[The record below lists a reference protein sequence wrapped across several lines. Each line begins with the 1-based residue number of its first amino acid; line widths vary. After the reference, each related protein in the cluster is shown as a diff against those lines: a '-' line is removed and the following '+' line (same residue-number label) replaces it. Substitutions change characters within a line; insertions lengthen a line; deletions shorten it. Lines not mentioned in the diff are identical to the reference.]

1 MKIWLPIVVFIF
13 IAGALA
19 KANYDARV
27 LETKRALYLNC
38 IKDYTPGT
46 ELHAQAVRSCALMAE
61 SQTRS

>member
-1 MKIWLPIVVFIF
+1 MKIWLPVVVFIV

-19 KANYDARV
+19 NAEYDSRT
-27 LETKRALYLNC
+27 LETKRELYQDC

>member
-1 MKIWLPIVVFIF
+1 MKIWLPIVVFIV

-19 KANYDARV
+19 NAEYDSRT
-27 LETKRALYLNC
+27 LETKRELYQDC

>member
-1 MKIWLPIVVFIF
+1 MKIWLPILVFIV
-13 IAGALA
+13 IAGALGSA
-19 KANYDARV
+19 ELDSRT
-27 LETKRALYLNC
+27 LETKRELYQDC

>member
-1 MKIWLPIVVFIF
+1 MKIWLPIVVFIV

-19 KANYDARV
+19 NAEYESRA
-27 LETKRALYLNC
+27 LETKRELYQDC

-46 ELHAQAVRSCALMAE
+46 ELHAQAVKSCALMAE

>member
-1 MKIWLPIVVFIF
+1 MKIWLPIVAFIL

-19 KANYDARV
+19 SAECDNRV
-27 LETKRALYLNC
+27 LEKKSGLYQDC

-46 ELHAQAVRSCALMAE
+46 ELHAQAVKSCALMAE

>member
-1 MKIWLPIVVFIF
+1 MKIWLPIVVFIV

-19 KANYDARV
+19 NAEYDSRT
-27 LETKRALYLNC
+27 LETKRELYQDC

-46 ELHAQAVRSCALMAE
+46 ELHARAVKSCALMAE

>member
-1 MKIWLPIVVFIF
+1 MKIWLPIVVFIV

-19 KANYDARV
+19 NPEYDSRT
-27 LETKRALYLNC
+27 LETKRELYQDC

-46 ELHAQAVRSCALMAE
+46 ELHAQAVKSCALMAE

>member
-1 MKIWLPIVVFIF
+1 MKIWLPIVVFIV

-19 KANYDARV
+19 NAEYDSRT
-27 LETKRALYLNC
+27 LETKRELYQDC

-46 ELHAQAVRSCALMAE
+46 EVHAQAVKSCALMAE

>member
-1 MKIWLPIVVFIF
+1 MKIWLPIVVFIV

-19 KANYDARV
+19 NAEYDSRT
-27 LETKRALYLNC
+27 LETKRELYQDC

-46 ELHAQAVRSCALMAE
+46 ELHAQAVNSCALMAE

>member
-1 MKIWLPIVVFIF
+1 MKIWLPIVVFIV

-19 KANYDARV
+19 NAEYDSRT
-27 LETKRALYLNC
+27 LETKRELYQDC

-46 ELHAQAVRSCALMAE
+46 ELHAQAVKSCALMVE

>member
-1 MKIWLPIVVFIF
+1 MKIWLPILVFIV

-19 KANYDARV
+19 SAELDSRT
-27 LETKRALYLNC
+27 LETKRELYQDC

-61 SQTRS
+61 TQTRS

>member
-1 MKIWLPIVVFIF
+1 MKIWLPIVVFMV

-19 KANYDARV
+19 NAEYDSRT
-27 LETKRALYLNC
+27 LETKRELYQDC

-46 ELHAQAVRSCALMAE
+46 ELHAQAVKSCALMAE

>member
-1 MKIWLPIVVFIF
+1 MKIWLPIVVFIV

-19 KANYDARV
+19 NAEYDSRT
-27 LETKRALYLNC
+27 LETKRELYQDC

-46 ELHAQAVRSCALMAE
+46 ELHAQAVKSCTLMAE

>member
-1 MKIWLPIVVFIF
+1 MKIWLPIVVFIV

-19 KANYDARV
+19 NAEYDSRT
-27 LETKRALYLNC
+27 LEKKRELYQDC

-61 SQTRS
+61 TQTRS

>member
-1 MKIWLPIVVFIF
+1 MKIWLPIVVFIV

-19 KANYDARV
+19 SAESDSRT
-27 LETKRALYLNC
+27 LETKRELYQDC

>member
-1 MKIWLPIVVFIF
+1 MKIWLPIVVFIV

-19 KANYDARV
+19 NAEYDSRT
-27 LETKRALYLNC
+27 LETKREMYQDC

-46 ELHAQAVRSCALMAE
+46 ELHAQAVKSCALMAE

>member
-1 MKIWLPIVVFIF
+1 MKIWLPIVVFIV

-19 KANYDARV
+19 SAELDSRT
-27 LETKRALYLNC
+27 LETKRVLYQDC

-46 ELHAQAVRSCALMAE
+46 ELHAQAVKSCALMAE

>member
-1 MKIWLPIVVFIF
+1 MKIWLPVVVFIV

-19 KANYDARV
+19 NAEYDSRT
-27 LETKRALYLNC
+27 LETKRELYQDC

-46 ELHAQAVRSCALMAE
+46 ELHAQAVKSCALMAE

>member
-1 MKIWLPIVVFIF
+1 MKIWLLIVVFIV

-19 KANYDARV
+19 NAEYDSRT
-27 LETKRALYLNC
+27 LETKRELYQDC

-46 ELHAQAVRSCALMAE
+46 ELHAQAVKSCALMAE

>member
-1 MKIWLPIVVFIF
+1 MKIWLPILVFIV

-19 KANYDARV
+19 NAEYDSRT
-27 LETKRALYLNC
+27 LETKRELYQDC

-61 SQTRS
+61 TQTRS

>member
-1 MKIWLPIVVFIF
+1 MKIWLPIVVFIV

-19 KANYDARV
+19 NAEYDSRT
-27 LETKRALYLNC
+27 LETKRELYQDC

-61 SQTRS
+61 TQTRS

>member
-1 MKIWLPIVVFIF
+1 MKIWLPIVVFIV

-19 KANYDARV
+19 NAEYGSRT
-27 LETKRALYLNC
+27 LETKRELYQDC

-46 ELHAQAVRSCALMAE
+46 ELHAQAVKSCALMAE

>member
-1 MKIWLPIVVFIF
+1 MKIWLPIVVFIV

-19 KANYDARV
+19 NAKYDSRT
-27 LETKRALYLNC
+27 LETKRELYQDC

-46 ELHAQAVRSCALMAE
+46 ELHAQAVKSCALMAE

>member
-1 MKIWLPIVVFIF
+1 MKIWLPIVAFIL

-19 KANYDARV
+19 SVECDNCV
-27 LETKRALYLNC
+27 LEKKSELYQDC

-46 ELHAQAVRSCALMAE
+46 ELHAQAVKSCALMAE

>member
-1 MKIWLPIVVFIF
+1 MKIWLPIVVFIV

-19 KANYDARV
+19 NAEYDSRT
-27 LETKRALYLNC
+27 LETKRELYQDC

-46 ELHAQAVRSCALMAE
+46 VLHAQAVKSCALMAE

>member
-1 MKIWLPIVVFIF
+1 MKIWLPILVFIL

-19 KANYDARV
+19 NAESDSRT
-27 LETKRALYLNC
+27 LETKRELYQDC

-61 SQTRS
+61 SQTRA